1 MTLLLLIV
9 HIFACLF
16 LIAVVLLQ
24 SGKGAEI
31 GAAFGGSSQ
40 TLFGSRGSA
49 SFLGKM
55 TTVVA
60 VVFMITSL
68 TLAVVTSKGSSVLKK
83 VPAGTSIPAAP
94 GPLQGVQPQP
104 QTQQLPQPS
113 LPVQQKAAQVPH
125 PAKPVRH
132 QKATQTP
139 QPTLPAPQA
148 APAAPAQSVP
158 QPPAPQPQ
166 LPTAK

>member
-1 MTLLLLIV
+1 MTILLMII
-9 HIFACLF
+9 HILACLF

-60 VVFMITSL
+60 VVFMLTSL
-68 TLAVVTSKGSSVLKK
+68 SLAVVTSKGSSVLKK
-83 VPAGTSIPAAP
+83 IPAGTGTSIPAVP

-104 QTQQLPQPS
+104 QSQQLPQPS
-113 LPVQQKAAQVPH
+113 QPVQQKAVQVPQ
-125 PAKPVRH
+125 PLKQQK
-132 QKATQTP
+132 QKATTQTQP
-139 QPTLPAPQA
+139 QIPA
-148 APAAPAQSVP
+148 AAPAQSTP
-158 QPPAPQPQ
+158 QPAPQPQ
-166 LPTAK
+166 LPPAQ

>member
-1 MTLLLLIV
+1 MTILLMII
-9 HIFACLF
+9 HILACLF

-40 TLFGSRGSA
+40 TLFGSRGAA
-49 SFLGKM
+49 SFLSKM

-60 VVFMITSL
+60 VVFMMTSL

-83 VPAGTSIPAAP
+83 IPAGQGTSIPAAP

-113 LPVQQKAAQVPH
+113 QPVQRKAMQVPQPMKQQKQKAA
-125 PAKPVRH
+125 
-132 QKATQTP
+132 TQTQP
-139 QPTLPAPQA
+139 QTSAAPQA
-148 APAAPAQSVP
+148 APAAPQTA
-158 QPPAPQPQ
+158 PAPQQPQ
-166 LPTAK
+166 LPPAQ

>member
-1 MTLLLLIV
+1 MTILLMIV

-49 SFLGKM
+49 SFLSKM

-68 TLAVVTSKGSSVLKK
+68 TLAVVTSKGVSVLKK
-83 VPAGTSIPAAP
+83 VPAGAGTSIPAAP
-94 GPLQGVQPQP
+94 GPLQGVQPQ
-104 QTQQLPQPS
+104 TQQPPQPS
-113 LPVQQKAAQVPH
+113 LPVQQKAVQVPH

-148 APAAPAQSVP
+148 APAAPAQSTP
-158 QPPAPQPQ
+158 QPAPQPQ
-166 LPTAK
+166 LPPAQ